1 MCVIC
6 VLLTLSRKSPGFRPS
21 IVQSAYGLF
30 RVKVRAHG
38 LPTSVPPPPYG
49 GFAIPLAQVTTWR
62 LIIVPLKGWNILG
75 TNLTKQNSIQ
85 EGNKCRLKSQN
96 ACYRSV
102 QNLLS
107 SSLLSKN
114 IKIKVYRTTVF
125 PLFCKGVKLG
135 QNKKK
140 TTRLPLL
147 THSRNC
153 YTCNQTLKMKRRGN
167 FNDIRECI
175 LWNN

>member
-1 MCVIC
+1 MIGDHADVNILGRSVHNIKKNTEALVAASEEIDLEVNAEKKTKYMVISCVQNAGRSHDINIDN
-6 VLLTLSRKSPGFRPS
+6 SSFE
-21 IVQSAYGLF
+21 
-30 RVKVRAHG
+30 RVEHLR
-38 LPTSVPPPPYG
+38 Y
-49 GFAIPLAQVTTWR
+49 
-62 LIIVPLKGWNILG
+62 LG
-75 TNLTKQNSIQ
+75 TNLMNQNSIQ
-85 EGNKCRLKSQN
+85 EGSKRRLKSQN

-114 IKIKVYRTTVF
+114 IKIKVYISKDFR
-125 PLFCKGVKLG
+125 LFCKGVKLG

-153 YTCNQTLKMKRRGN
+153 YTCNQTLKRKRRDN
-167 FNDIRECI
+167 FSDPRECI
-175 LWNN
+175 L